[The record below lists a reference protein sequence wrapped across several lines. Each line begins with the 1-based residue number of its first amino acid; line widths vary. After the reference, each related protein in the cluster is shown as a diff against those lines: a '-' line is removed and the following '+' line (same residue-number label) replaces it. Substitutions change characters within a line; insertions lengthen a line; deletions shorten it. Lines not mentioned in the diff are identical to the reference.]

1 MENLEQKIEKL
12 RIEKRNIKDE
22 LPSFLS
28 DGQLNDFTRLKT
40 RMEQIPHE
48 IKFLEIQSQKN
59 KVKELEEQ
67 ERQKLIEIET
77 AREESKNWDLFEM
90 PKVATLKAEASRINQ
105 KGLAMVVM
113 PQLLQ
118 DSLGHICR
126 RLADER
132 KKLFEME
139 KEL

>member
-1 MENLEQKIEKL
+1 MLEEE
-12 RIEKRNIKDE
+12 RIQELKEEQRTIKDQ
-22 LPSFLS
+22 LVATLS
-28 DGQLNDFTRLKT
+28 DQRMDDYTSLKI
-40 RMEQIPHE
+40 RSDQIPHQ
-48 IKFLEIQSQKN
+48 IKFLEIQLQKN
-59 KVKELEEQ
+59 KIKDLEEQ

-77 AREESKNWDLFEM
+77 AKEESKNFDLFEM